1 MVNFIQFHKQDG
13 VRALGRV
20 VKNQIEI
27 ISGVDT
33 LLSLAQQAISHGQLL
48 AEAAEALGI
57 EGLDSYDDVISK
69 NEFCPLLITLIQLM
83 CL

>member
-1 MVNFIQFHKQDG
+1 MNIRSMVNFIQFHKQDG

-33 LLSLAQQAISHGQLL
+33 LLSLAQQAI
-48 AEAAEALGI
+48 
-57 EGLDSYDDVISK
+57 
-69 NEFCPLLITLIQLM
+69 
-83 CL
+83 